1 MRNYLTILFLFVTV
15 LVLGQ
20 SVTSPVS
27 RTYQIN
33 TAGQDA
39 SGFNV
44 SGFGSSDVLLASIGI
59 INPPAGTTFSV
70 NTTTGLTFAT
80 GYSSWTNITRISF
93 TGTMSNIN
101 NALST
106 LKINTG
112 SSTGNVQISVSAT
125 INPTGYYYNSTN
137 AHFYK
142 PITAGAYYLTA
153 RSNASATTF
162 KGQTGYLVTITSA
175 SEDTFIQSNVPG
187 NNIWFAASDRV
198 TDGTWVID
206 AGPEQGTVMKTQ
218 NGQYNGN
225 IAGVYNNWAP
235 GEPNG
240 SNHSEDYAV
249 TKWGGNQWN
258 DLSNNYNNPYVIEY
272 GTWSNPDSQTFTD
285 FYVANTINQVAITN
299 TLSGTISVPTLSTY
313 PTVSLYKL
321 VSGNYIFVESK
332 SVASNGTYSFT
343 LPSQNT
349 TYKLVPSLSIQS
361 INSTDSNL
369 VYGEVKNTD
378 TPPYTQSG
386 LVMTGTKQWK
396 SADVNKNGIIDL
408 GDYFLISA
416 HISGFKLLSEVLWF
430 SPTDYDS
437 ITKNNFNSVNP
448 VSFFTINVTTS
459 NVTQNIKYCI
469 LGDVNLS
476 HSSQ

>member
-1 MRNYLTILFLFVTV
+1 
-15 LVLGQ
+15 
-20 SVTSPVS
+20 
-27 RTYQIN
+27 
-33 TAGQDA
+33 
-39 SGFNV
+39 
-44 SGFGSSDVLLASIGI
+44 
-59 INPPAGTTFSV
+59 
-70 NTTTGLTFAT
+70 
-80 GYSSWTNITRISF
+80 
-93 TGTMSNIN
+93 
-101 NALST
+101 
-106 LKINTG
+106 
-112 SSTGNVQISVSAT
+112 
-125 INPTGYYYNSTN
+125 
-137 AHFYK
+137 
-142 PITAGAYYLTA
+142 
-153 RSNASATTF
+153 
-162 KGQTGYLVTITSA
+162 
-175 SEDTFIQSNVPG
+175 
-187 NNIWFAASDRV
+187 
-198 TDGTWVID
+198 
-206 AGPEQGTVMKTQ
+206 MKTQ

-349 TYKLVPSLSIQS
+349 TYKLVPSLSIQGV
-361 INSTDSNL
+361 NSVDSNL
-369 VYGEVKNTD
+369 VYDEVKNTY

-396 SADVNKNGIIDL
+396 ASDVNKNGIIDL

-437 ITKNNFNSVNP
+437 ITKNNFDSVKP
-448 VSFFTINVTTS
+448 VSFFTINVITS